1 MKTLLFLLL
10 FIVVMPLLIGRLA
23 GLSSKSKND
32 LTPLATIAGL
42 LILFSLYLVFIA
54 DNKKEQKNNKQTQR
68 PPPSST
74 QSARPSN
81 CNVTCIHDD
90 YSIYEVERRE
100 RHMSGSEVYICDPAA
115 IEYQG
120 YEDAYGAY

>member
-42 LILFSLYLVFIA
+42 LILFSLYLVFID
-54 DNKKEQKNNKQTQR
+54 DNKKKPKDKQTQQ
-68 PPPSST
+68 SSSSSA
-74 QSARPSN
+74 QSAQPNN

-90 YSIYEVERRE
+90 YSIYKEERRE
-100 RHMSGSEVYICDPAA
+100 QYMSGRTVEVCDPPA
-115 IEYQG
+115 IEYQRH
-120 YEDAYGAY
+120 EDAYGSY